1 MFKKKMAFALVALS
15 AIVGLAACGN
25 GNSSSS
31 SAPASSAG
39 NSSTSSSTPSSS
51 AVESTDVSIINGW
64 VDNGDSVYTPSVSGT
79 TLTIAYDK
87 AGQTWAAL
95 KYSMGK
101 VAAQLAGYKK
111 LVMTFKVTGHT
122 GVGPLTIL
130 PKFEYND
137 ATTHPS
143 HECKFKFSD
152 TEVTYE
158 WDLSNQA
165 LTDALQLLVFVEPDC
180 GGTAGSLVFSKLAF
194 SKDAVAATGTTIV
207 GVAPTY
213 TTNTYASGDTFDSLK
228 GLHDG
233 GDYAYTITEAAAE
246 TDVAYAKWG
255 NAYSYFGTLA
265 DNVSTFKYVNINV
278 EGPKDKTMLM
288 KVENSNTGAVIKEQT
303 VTFTGAA
310 QDFTY
315 YFKNNVGLTG
325 VQKIN
330 FFAEPG
336 STTVSTGTIKF
347 HKIEFSNTAAVAEP
361 VDATNPYPGMN
372 PWDSELAVNNWKD
385 GGDAKFAVS
394 AEGGVTTASWSG
406 QELKQS
412 WSSVQAPLSGDYS
425 HMTKVL
431 ISLSASAAT
440 KMLFKIQGTS
450 LAAERWVTF
459 TTGNLTQA
467 ITLDLSEK
475 TQADRA
481 TATMLLVFPLA
492 GDDGMQLAAG
502 SVKINSTKFIAPMT
516 PVPNSDSSTYDCLNC
531 LFGPAAFTFTR
542 GTTVKVDY
550 TEKKE
555 EWGAIGFAINPS
567 IDYSNITKLVVH
579 VDAATAGIKLKFKVN
594 NTQEYNIDDLSTLTS
609 DFNLTLTTAI
619 GTSVTFVSCFVNYG
633 VTGVTGSVTF
643 SKLMFSK

>member
-39 NSSTSSSTPSSS
+39 TTSSV
-51 AVESTDVSIINGW
+51 VENTDVSIMNGW
-64 VDNGDSVYTPSVSGT
+64 VDNGDSVYTPTVSGNI
-79 TLTIAYDK
+79 LTIAYAK
-87 AGQTWAAL
+87 AGQTWAAM

-111 LVMTFKVTGHT
+111 LAMTFKVTDRT
-122 GVGPLTIL
+122 GVGPSTIL
-130 PKFEYND
+130 PKFEFND
-137 ATTHPS
+137 GTAHPAY
-143 HECKFKFSD
+143 ECKFKFSS

-158 WDLSNQA
+158 WNLSDQV

-194 SKDAVAATGTTIV
+194 SKDAVAATGTTVV

-213 TTNTYASGDTFDSLK
+213 TTNTYVSGDTFDSLK

-233 GDYAYTITEAAAE
+233 GDYAYDITEAASE
-246 TDVAYAKWG
+246 TDVAYSKWG

-265 DNVSTFKYVNINV
+265 DNVSTFKYVNLNI
-278 EGPKDKTMLM
+278 EGPIDKTMLM
-288 KVENSNTGAVIKEQT
+288 KIENSNTGAVIKEQT

-336 STTVSTGTIKF
+336 STTVNTGTIKF

-361 VDATNPYPGMN
+361 VNAANPYPGMN
-372 PWDSELAVNNWKD
+372 PWDKEVAVNNWKD
-385 GGDAKFAVS
+385 GGDAKFTVA
-394 AEGGVTTASWSG
+394 AESGATTASWTG
-406 QELKQS
+406 QDLRQA
-412 WSSVQAPLSGDYS
+412 WSSIQAPLSGDYS
-425 HMTKVL
+425 HLTQVA
-431 ISLSASAAT
+431 ISLTASGAT

-450 LAAERWVTF
+450 LAAEKWVTF
-459 TTGNLTQA
+459 DAGSLTQVVT
-467 ITLDLSEK
+467 IDLSGK

-481 TATMLLVFPLA
+481 TANLLLVFPLA
-492 GDDGMQLAAG
+492 GDDGTQLAAG
-502 SVKINSTKFIAPMT
+502 SVKIDNTKFST
-516 PVPNSDSSTYDCLNC
+516 PVTPVWDATSSSYDCLNC
-531 LFGPAAFTFTR
+531 LFGPAAYNFTR
-542 GTTVKVDY
+542 GTTAKVDY
-550 TEKKE
+550 TDKKG
-555 EWGAIGFAINPS
+555 EWEAIGFALDGTVN
-567 IDYSNITKLVVH
+567 YSEQTKFIVH
-579 VDAATAGIKLKFKVN
+579 VDTATSGIKLKFKIN
-594 NTQEYNIDDLSTLTS
+594 DAQEYNIDDLSTLTA
-609 DFNLTLTTAI
+609 DFTITLTTAI
-619 GTSVTFVSCFVNYG
+619 NSSSKTFVSCFVNYG
-633 VTGVTGSVTF
+633 VTGAAGSITF
-643 SKLMFSK
+643 SKLMLSK